1 MAKTIIRTPAVAA
14 GATVRN
20 VLANSNFQFA
30 DNPGPEGLVGVR
42 VSIVSDVAD
51 NEFTLNAD
59 KDFVASEST
68 AAFAGP
74 PRQDQDPFQA
84 FVVTAGTQ
92 ILIDL
97 TNLSGAP
104 TDFHTLVEYSPI

>member
-14 GATVRN
+14 GATIRN

-30 DNPGPEGLVGVR
+30 DNPGPEGLVICR

-59 KDFVASEST
+59 KDFVAQESA

-74 PRQDQDPFQA
+74 PRQDQDPFQE
-84 FVVTAGTQ
+84 FVVTPGTQ

-104 TDFHTLVEYSPI
+104 ADFHTLVDYTPL